1 MSDRVRVIGLT
12 GGIASGKS
20 AVGALLRA
28 RGAAIV
34 DADLL
39 ARAVVAPGQP
49 ALAEL
54 VARFGKDILD
64 ERGELDRKK
73 VGARVFGDALARAEL
88 NRITH
93 PRIAAASQA
102 EIARHAA
109 GGAKVVFYEAA
120 LLIENRAQTW
130 LDGVIVVSAPRE
142 VQRARLM
149 ARDGLDAVAA
159 DARLEAQ
166 LPLEQKLAVATWVI
180 DNSGTPEATVAQV
193 DALWH
198 ELESKYGPIAPP
210 PERPPLRMRPTTRP
224 ELRDARERD
233 SRDSASMTAVD
244 DRDAGPLAPERV
256 LITGF
261 PAFTARRMIKKIAA
275 ADPTAELR
283 ILARAKF
290 TDEAR
295 EFVASLPVGQRE
307 RASVVIGDVC
317 DMDLGLSSAE
327 YRALTA
333 DLTSIHHLAGIYWT
347 GIDAQ
352 TARRVNVGGT
362 RGVLELAG
370 ECTRLRRLMHWST
383 TQVSGKRRG
392 VVLED
397 ELDGRTG
404 FHNAYEATKF
414 DAERLARAA
423 AHKLPITVLRPGLI
437 VGDSVTGEI
446 DRFDGPYYL
455 IVMIATNALGVHL
468 PLPGRGTAPLHLVPI
483 DYVVDAAYALWR
495 DERAA
500 GRTFHLVDPNPLP
513 ARRVFELVA
522 EHSQTKAPR
531 GYIPGRLARAVLRA
545 PGLSRLAKGPQSYL
559 DAFDQQVFYNQQ
571 GTQDLLASTGITC
584 PPVESYLHQLA
595 TYVRQVHGTKKRDL
609 EDETFDPFL

>member
-1 MSDRVRVIGLT
+1 VSDRVRVIGLT

-20 AVGALLRA
+20 AVAAILRG
-28 RGAAIV
+28 RGAAVV

-54 VARFGKDILD
+54 IARFGPDILD
-64 ERGELDRKK
+64 EHGQLDRKLL
-73 VGARVFGDALARAEL
+73 GARVFGDAAARAEL

-109 GGAKVVFYEAA
+109 HGARVVFYEAA

-142 VQRARLM
+142 VQRARVI
-149 ARDGLDAVAA
+149 ARDGVDAAAA
-159 DARLEAQ
+159 DARLDAQ
-166 LPLEQKLAVATWVI
+166 LPLAEKLAAATWVI
-180 DNSGTPEATVAQV
+180 DNGGTPEATAAQV
-193 DALWH
+193 DALWR
-198 ELESKYGPIAPP
+198 ELESKYGALAPP
-210 PERPPLRMRPTTRP
+210 PAPPDRPRRPRAITRP
-224 ELRDARERD
+224 DARDARDARD
-233 SRDSASMTAVD
+233 SVTMTAVD

-275 ADPTAELR
+275 ADPAAELR
-283 ILARAKF
+283 VLARGKF
-290 TDEAR
+290 ADDAAG
-295 EFVASLPVGQRE
+295 FVASLPAGQRE
-307 RASVVIGDVC
+307 RASVVVGDVC
-317 DMDLGLSSAE
+317 DMHLGLSASE
-327 YRALTA
+327 YRALTE

-347 GIDAQ
+347 GIDAA

-370 ECTRLRRLMHWST
+370 ECARLRRVVHWST
-383 TQVSGKRRG
+383 AQVSGKRKG
-392 VVLED
+392 VILED
-397 ELDGRTG
+397 ELECGQG
-404 FHNAYEATKF
+404 FHNAYEATKY

-423 AHKLPITVLRPGLI
+423 SHKLPITILRPGLI

-468 PLPGRGTAPLHLVPI
+468 PLPGRGSAPLHLVPI
-483 DYVVDAAYALWR
+483 DYVVDAAHALWR

-513 ARRVFELVA
+513 ARRVFELIA
-522 EHSQTKAPR
+522 QHSNTKAPR
-531 GYIPGRLARAVLRA
+531 GYIPGRLARAVLRT
-545 PGLSRLAKGPQSYL
+545 PGLARLAKGPQSYL
-559 DAFDQQVFYNQQ
+559 DAFDQQVFYNQRA
-571 GTQDLLASTGITC
+571 TQELLGPTGITC
-584 PPVESYLHQLA
+584 PPVESYLDKL
-595 TYVRQVHGTKKRDL
+595 TRYVREVHGSKKRDL